1 MLVTDVSTLTVG
13 AAAAAE
19 QVFPI
24 DVSKLKL
31 CFVGR
36 DDDSVDF
43 VSTDNILHVWSLP
56 ESQESVIPVN
66 ESLYSSCVDTLSQPR
81 PSYDLCN
88 DMSLF
93 LLVKRMFIIK
103 LWPPVTQWQV
113 CFIQLLALIAL
124 RTHSVIQHRQ
134 NI

>member
-1 MLVTDVSTLTVG
+1 VVLVTDVSTLTVG

-66 ESLYSSCVDTLSQPR
+66 
-81 PSYDLCN
+81 
-88 DMSLF
+88 
-93 LLVKRMFIIK
+93 
-103 LWPPVTQWQV
+103 
-113 CFIQLLALIAL
+113 
-124 RTHSVIQHRQ
+124 
-134 NI
+134 